1 MKKLFTMLT
10 AVFLSANAFAAAV
23 EITDMLEK
31 KTYSEVGQYG
41 GSWSNTAVKD
51 WSEYEYVW
59 MKYSGNTGSFRF
71 GLTYSEWYS
80 PNYGGQ
86 YRDQVAD
93 ISGASGIAAIKI
105 DHVSRYE
112 KGDAETDGNY
122 IGEIYSKYIRNI
134 FIQTFANNTPSI
146 TIDGIFV
153 GSKSDYEKALGIDR
167 WADGLVA
174 YEKIAPVTNPTV
186 AQAQGGVYAFDV
198 PAGDRWA
205 SQFFIGAKLPIPK
218 GLPIKISFEYKADQ
232 AVDVGTQSHSEP
244 GNMIGWDAFGHLQFT
259 TSWKTFETE
268 YTSPRDDFRAMALD
282 LAQNGKNVKY
292 EFKNIKVSV
301 ALSLDQVTNPT
312 LQYGLTFEGG
322 GHRAST
328 WTEDTKTFS
337 WGSGGYNGAW
347 TFITAQGVSGD
358 VSDWTKLHLKVS
370 NFDNSKENKLNVVF
384 KENDPSGNHAGPT
397 TELEVT
403 PDANGNIDIDLTK
416 VKWTCN
422 KKDLEDL
429 TIYGLERT
437 DASKDGSVKITEA
450 WYATAN
456 PYYEKSSSLNIP
468 DTDPIIVSAKS
479 ALLTAINKAKNTNLL
494 GKTTASKNALAAA
507 VAAGTAL
514 VGTEGGEVAEID
526 AAREAVL
533 NAIYE
538 LQDRTAPTAEKE
550 APKGWKSVITNGNLE
565 GKDMSCF
572 SAKVADA
579 KDATECETADYEGI
593 DDFHALFVQSNA
605 AIKTQDWSDQ
615 LFITATETIPAGTK
629 IHVEFDYRSDVE
641 ATAETQSHN
650 LAGQYIHYAAIG
662 NVNFKP
668 EWQHFNYD
676 GAVVAECNGGDNNGG
691 YKNDF
696 RTIAFNLSKNGK
708 NTKFFIDN
716 VVFWIE
722 LPKVQKQV
730 LENGDLEGEETSNYM
745 VKVYPSSAIVPATL
759 TEGAG
764 KDGSKGIKID
774 APKKVSQDWD
784 SQFWIQLPY
793 ESVPAGTSIKVK
805 FDYKASAAASVDT
818 QTHEAPGNYI
828 HYAAIGT
835 LNFTT
840 DWNTFEGTFAVPS
853 QCNGSDNSS
862 GYKNNFRSIAFNL
875 AKGTANDDV
884 TFYFDNFSMTM
895 DEEVADELTVVTGI
909 KNVQPA
915 AVKAGQYYDLLGRP
929 VAQPRKGLYI
939 LNGQKVAVK

>member
-1 MKKLFTMLT
+1 MKIFTKSVL
-10 AVFLSANAFAAAV
+10 AFVALLAAGVANAQQVQPILVGESLPVTGSVHEWRTMDTQFQGAAKMEGDAYVVNVRSVEQANEAGNAIQQYGNFAAY
-23 EITDMLEK
+23 D
-31 KTYSEVGQYG
+31 
-41 GSWSNTAVKD
+41 
-51 WSEYEYVW
+51 
-59 MKYSGNTGSFRF
+59 
-71 GLTYSEWYS
+71 
-80 PNYGGQ
+80 
-86 YRDQVAD
+86 
-93 ISGASGIAAIKI
+93 
-105 DHVSRYE
+105 
-112 KGDAETDGNY
+112 
-122 IGEIYSKYIRNI
+122 
-134 FIQTFANNTPSI
+134 
-146 TIDGIFV
+146 
-153 GSKSDYEKALGIDR
+153 
-167 WADGLVA
+167 
-174 YEKIAPVTNPTV
+174 
-186 AQAQGGVYAFDV
+186 
-198 PAGDRWA
+198 
-205 SQFFIGAKLPIPK
+205 SQFFIDFSTADALTTGQKVRVIFQA
-218 GLPIKISFEYKADQ
+218 KADV
-232 AVDVGTQSHSEP
+232 AATGIRMQSHRAP
-244 GNMIGWDAFGHLQFT
+244 GNYIADWVTADIT
-259 TSWKTFETE
+259 TDW
-268 YTSPRDDFRAMALD
+268 
-282 LAQNGKNVKY
+282 
-292 EFKNIKVSV
+292 
-301 ALSLDQVTNPT
+301 
-312 LQYGLTFEGG
+312 QYFDSEVMT
-322 GHRAST
+322 
-328 WTEDTKTFS
+328 
-337 WGSGGYNGAW
+337 
-347 TFITAQGVSGD
+347 
-358 VSDWTKLHLKVS
+358 VS
-370 NFDNSKENKLNVVF
+370 NNGNSALRNGTKSIALNLAKGGANKYYFRNILVLVGDDV
-384 KENDPSGNHAGPT
+384 NDVEVTWPTPPEGKMYDGSFMVHAGTRETNTDNHWYERVICNLP
-397 TELEVT
+397 EALV
-403 PDANGNIDIDLTK
+403 PDANYTLKLQLKTTNPGEDRFVEFFNGTPANNGYFNNELWSGDGHKPALTSSFEEYSWSFKATSANNKIGFSIGLLEGDLFIDNVSL
-416 VKWTCN
+416 
-422 KKDLEDL
+422 KKEDSDEEL
-429 TIYGLERT
+429 IP
-437 DASKDGSVKITEA
+437 DGSFSEGGESNWTVWARPNSTAPETELYRVFIRDLNYIA
-450 WYATAN
+450 ATFN
-456 PYYEKSSSLNIP
+456 LP
-468 DTDPIIVSAKS
+468 DTDAAIISAKA
-479 ALLTAINKAKNTNLL
+479 ALLTAINKAKNTELL
-494 GKTTASKNALAAA
+494 GKTTASKKVLADAI
-507 VAAGTAL
+507 AAGEAL
-514 VGTEGGEVAEID
+514 IAAEGGVVADID

-533 NAIYE
+533 NATYGLE
-538 LQDRTAPTAEKE
+538 DRTAPTAEKE

-579 KDATECETADYEGI
+579 KDVTECETADYEGI

-764 KDGSKGIKID
+764 KDGSKGLKID

-784 SQFWIQLPY
+784 SQFWILLPY

-840 DWNTFEGTFAVPS
+840 DWKTFEGTFAVPS
-853 QCNGSDNSS
+853 QCDGSDNSN

-875 AKGTANDDV
+875 AKGTANGDV

>member
-1 MKKLFTMLT
+1 MKIFTKSVL
-10 AVFLSANAFAAAV
+10 AFVALLAAGVANAQQV
-23 EITDMLEK
+23 QP
-31 KTYSEVGQYG
+31 TYVGE
-41 GSWSNTAVKD
+41 SLPV
-51 WSEYEYVW
+51 
-59 MKYSGNTGSFRF
+59 TGSVH
-71 GLTYSEWYS
+71 EWRATDDT
-80 PNYGGQ
+80 Q
-86 YRDQVAD
+86 FQ
-93 ISGASGIAAIKI
+93 GAANM
-105 DHVSRYE
+105 E
-112 KGDAETDGNY
+112 GDAYVVTVRSEQEARDA
-122 IGEIYSKYIRNI
+122 RNATM
-134 FIQTFANNTPSI
+134 QNGRFA
-146 TIDGIFV
+146 
-153 GSKSDYEKALGIDR
+153 DYD
-167 WADGLVA
+167 
-174 YEKIAPVTNPTV
+174 
-186 AQAQGGVYAFDV
+186 
-198 PAGDRWA
+198 
-205 SQFFIGAKLPIPK
+205 SQFFIDFSTAPALERGQKVRVIFQA
-218 GLPIKISFEYKADQ
+218 KADV
-232 AVDVGTQSHSEP
+232 ATTGIATQSHTAFTP
-244 GNMIGWDAFGHLQFT
+244 GTSSYLHSFGIGTLD
-259 TSWKTFETE
+259 FETYWQYFDTGVMTVSNNNNSAPRTGAKAFALNLAKGGANKYYFRNILVLVGDDVNDVEVTWPEAPEGKMYDNSFLVHTGNPTTNHWNQHVVCNLPEALVPDAE
-268 YTSPRDDFRAMALD
+268 YTLKMSLKAANPAEGRGVEAVSQGVQEDWYGHDAQTDVTGEFAEYSWTFTAKYANTQIGISCGQIDGD
-282 LAQNGKNVKY
+282 LYIDNV
-292 EFKNIKVSV
+292 
-301 ALSLDQVTNPT
+301 SLKKKGSDEELIPD
-312 LQYGLTFEGG
+312 G
-322 GHRAST
+322 
-328 WTEDTKTFS
+328 TFS
-337 WGSGGYNGAW
+337 EDGETYWTITTHGRNIPTPDTEIYR
-347 TFITAQGVSGD
+347 TFIRDLNYIAAT
-358 VSDWTKLHLKVS
+358 
-370 NFDNSKENKLNVVF
+370 FDL
-384 KENDPSGNHAGPT
+384 
-397 TELEVT
+397 
-403 PDANGNIDIDLTK
+403 
-416 VKWTCN
+416 
-422 KKDLEDL
+422 
-429 TIYGLERT
+429 
-437 DASKDGSVKITEA
+437 
-450 WYATAN
+450 
-456 PYYEKSSSLNIP
+456 P
-468 DTDPIIVSAKS
+468 DTDPAIISAKA
-479 ALLTAINKAKNTNLL
+479 ALLTAINKAKNTELL
-494 GKTTASKNALAAA
+494 GKTTASKKVLADAI
-507 VAAGTAL
+507 AAGEAL
-514 VGTEGGEVAEID
+514 IAAEGGVVADID

-533 NAIYE
+533 NATYGLE
-538 LQDRTAPTAEKE
+538 DRTAPTAEKE
-550 APKGWKSVITNGNLE
+550 VPKGWKSVITNGNLE

-840 DWNTFEGTFAVPS
+840 DWKTFEGTFAVPS
-853 QCNGSDNSS
+853 QCDGSDNSN

>member
-1 MKKLFTMLT
+1 MKIFTK
-10 AVFLSANAFAAAV
+10 SSIAFALLGFASVVNAQTKV
-23 EITDMLEK
+23 EPVYEWVTVNNAKAIGWEWLPEGQNSEGKTQGSARTTDDGAYK
-31 KTYSEVGQYG
+31 V
-41 GSWSNTAVKD
+41 
-51 WSEYEYVW
+51 YV
-59 MKYSGNTGSFRF
+59 R
-71 GLTYSEWYS
+71 
-80 PNYGGQ
+80 
-86 YRDQVAD
+86 
-93 ISGASGIAAIKI
+93 SGAQAYAA
-105 DHVSRYE
+105 
-112 KGDAETDGNY
+112 GNGTDTDNSNPSQLKEDLSNY
-122 IGEIYSKYIRNI
+122 
-134 FIQTFANNTPSI
+134 
-146 TIDGIFV
+146 
-153 GSKSDYEKALGIDR
+153 
-167 WADGLVA
+167 ADW
-174 YEKIAPVTNPTV
+174 
-186 AQAQGGVYAFDV
+186 D
-198 PAGDRWA
+198 
-205 SQFFIGAKLPIPK
+205 SQFFIDFGEDNALVAGTKFSL
-218 GLPIKISFEYKADQ
+218 SMQVKADAAQ
-232 AVDVGTQSHSEP
+232 SGVATQSHNAP
-244 GNMIGWDAFGHLQFT
+244 GGYMHYACVGNVDFT
-259 TSWKTFETE
+259 TSWAPFNSGELTVGDAPRTGMHTIAFNLSKSKDAANTYYFKDIVVKLQKKAWPKAPAGQMYEGCLLIKSGDALVGDNVHWRQMAVCNLPAALTSGSE
-268 YTSPRDDFRAMALD
+268 YTLKVRLKTSNPGEGRTVQAIADCDGSTVWGAVFTPTDEFQEYSWTFTASGPHNKIKLSCGNVQGDLYIDDVSLKKTDSNEELISDGTFDADGVDSWSTENNPWGYDGTVSNVESEFYRTFVRDP
-282 LAQNGKNVKY
+282 NY
-292 EFKNIKVSV
+292 
-301 ALSLDQVTNPT
+301 
-312 LQYGLTFEGG
+312 
-322 GHRAST
+322 
-328 WTEDTKTFS
+328 
-337 WGSGGYNGAW
+337 SGG
-347 TFITAQGVSGD
+347 
-358 VSDWTKLHLKVS
+358 
-370 NFDNSKENKLNVVF
+370 
-384 KENDPSGNHAGPT
+384 
-397 TELEVT
+397 
-403 PDANGNIDIDLTK
+403 
-416 VKWTCN
+416 
-422 KKDLEDL
+422 
-429 TIYGLERT
+429 
-437 DASKDGSVKITEA
+437 
-450 WYATAN
+450 
-456 PYYEKSSSLNIP
+456 SLNIP

-479 ALLTAINKAKNTNLL
+479 ALLTAINKANNTELK

-507 VAAGTAL
+507 VAAGTVL
-514 VGTEGGEVAEID
+514 VGNAGGTVADID
-526 AAREAVL
+526 AAREAIL
-533 NAIYE
+533 TAIYE
-538 LQDRTAPTAEKE
+538 LQDRTVPTAEKE
-550 APKGWKSVITNGNLE
+550 VPKGWKSVITNGNLE

-840 DWNTFEGTFAVPS
+840 DWKTFEGTFAVPS
-853 QCNGSDNSS
+853 QCDGSDNSN